1 MHPIRSS
8 RARRA
13 ARAAAVVARRLAL
26 AGTAALLA
34 ACGGSDATTGPVGG
48 ETPRSE
54 LPTPLVGSWRYGMI
68 SPTNFWD
75 DHSGAYAGNA
85 YGISD
90 YYEFAA
96 GGTYKRMTYI
106 YTTTY
111 GCHTQVWTEMQGT
124 LTATDQRFTLYP
136 TQGRYKVASSCSGS
150 QNYTRPMTAAE
161 VAGKQGEVWLWARAV
176 ENGRHFLVA
185 DVPDGDDPAYY
196 ERQP

>member
-8 RARRA
+8 RVHRA
-13 ARAAAVVARRLAL
+13 ARAVARRLSFVGA
-26 AGTAALLA
+26 AALLA
-34 ACGGSDATTGPVGG
+34 ACGGSDAATGPGGPGG

-54 LPTPLVGSWRYGMI
+54 LPSALVGNWRYGVV
-68 SPTNFWD
+68 SPSNFWD
-75 DHSGAYAGNA
+75 DHTGAYAGNA

-96 GGTYKRMTYI
+96 GGTYKRLTYI

-111 GCHTQVWTEMQGT
+111 SCHTQAWTEMQGT
-124 LTATDQRFTLYP
+124 LTATGERFVLYP
-136 TQGRYKVASSCSGS
+136 TQGRYKVASNCSS
-150 QNYTRPMTAAE
+150 SSNYTRPMTAAE
-161 VAGKQGEVWLWARAV
+161 LAGKQGEVWLWGRTV
-176 ENGRHFLVA
+176 ENGRHYLVA